1 MLDGWALAYS
11 VSVNTQDPIVA
22 GQSIEMWFT
31 PQWNR
36 GNNATAPAK
45 DVNLFCFFT
54 NYTQE
59 DNTTETYNFTE
70 KYVANYDFNS
80 QT

>member
-1 MLDGWALAYS
+1 MDGLLLTLFPS
-11 VSVNTQDPIVA
+11 TLRIQLLPVKPLKCGSHLNGTGVT
-22 GQSIEMWFT
+22 T
-31 PQWNR
+31 P
-36 GNNATAPAK
+36 APAK
-45 DVNLFCFFT
+45 DVNLFCFFS
-54 NYTQE
+54 NDTQE